1 MLVLA
6 PTGDH
11 VDDLQTAPHHL
22 GVDRHRGGAGARMPR
37 AGFVFDGVT
46 VQRAKRAGRLIQRQ
60 PAVFTTAQV
69 AAIAAAAER
78 ILPPMIDV

>member
-1 MLVLA
+1 
-6 PTGDH
+6 
-11 VDDLQTAPHHL
+11 
-22 GVDRHRGGAGARMPR
+22 
-37 AGFVFDGVT
+37 